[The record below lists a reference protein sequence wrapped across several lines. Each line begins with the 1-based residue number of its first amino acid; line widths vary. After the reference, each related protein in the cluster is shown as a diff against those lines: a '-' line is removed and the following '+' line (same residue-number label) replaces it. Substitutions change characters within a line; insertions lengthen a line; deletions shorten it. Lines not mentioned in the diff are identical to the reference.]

1 MKKHILRFGNIAALV
16 TCFGLMCLV
25 AVRRDGK
32 LFGEKIYED
41 NKEVAAVANSG
52 ATPQSS
58 GVTYH
63 EQAATPDVIEVAVS
77 EHQTDIS
84 EATTTNVSKANTTK
98 QVTEVKRTK
107 TVRKTVAITDTI
119 IRSAD
124 SGVEGYNGP
133 VPVEIE
139 IKDGVVASVK
149 ALDNEETPGFF
160 KRVVEGGLFE
170 CWNGK
175 SAAEGATMQVDGIS
189 GATYTSN
196 AVIAN
201 VREGLKIVA
210 AGKEIVIEEP
220 IEEAPSVNEGKAE
233 EKSASPATTATETG
247 KDVSSKIVT
256 DTEEKHEIETPTTTS
271 TATIYKDTPT
281 TVEEESGFKPTWQWI
296 VSLAAVLCGLL
307 LPLFIK
313 KRIYR
318 NIQLAINVAA
328 LGFLTGSFLSYS
340 LMVRFISQG
349 IDDWCLSLTA
359 LLMLFAAFIMPLL
372 GKKRH
377 YCMWICPLGSAQE
390 LMGKIVKRKPKLGKK
405 TIKVLT
411 RVRETIWYIL
421 MIAMWF
427 GVWYEWMDY
436 EPFACFMLQDAQ
448 IAVIASGCV
457 ILALSVIIDR
467 PYCRFVCP
475 TGTLF
480 KQSEKQD

>member
-1 MKKHILRFGNIAALV
+1 MKKHILRFANIAALV

-58 GVTYH
+58 GATYH
-63 EQAATPDVIEVAVS
+63 EPAATPDVIEVAVS
-77 EHQTDIS
+77 ERQTDIS

-98 QVTEVKRTK
+98 QVPKVKRTK
-107 TVRKTVAITDTI
+107 TVRKTAAITDTI

-220 IEEAPSVNEGKAE
+220 IEEAPSVKEGKAE
-233 EKSASPATTATETG
+233 EKTTTATGEKSVIQTAVVESEKISEVET
-247 KDVSSKIVT
+247 
-256 DTEEKHEIETPTTTS
+256 TTTS

-281 TVEEESGFKPTWQWI
+281 TVKEESGFKPTWQWI
-296 VSLAAVLCGLL
+296 VSLAVVLCGLL
-307 LPLFIK
+307 LPIFIK

-340 LMVRFISQG
+340 LMVRFISHG

-359 LLMLFAAFIMPLL
+359 LIMLFAAFIMPLL
-372 GKKRH
+372 GKRRH

-405 TIKVLT
+405 TIKILT

-427 GVWYEWMDY
+427 GV
-436 EPFACFMLQDAQ
+436 
-448 IAVIASGCV
+448 
-457 ILALSVIIDR
+457 
-467 PYCRFVCP
+467 
-475 TGTLF
+475 
-480 KQSEKQD
+480 